1 MDNSLLLWEWLIPRS
16 WALLGPPGAL
26 CSMGAPQVGGLGGSR
41 RGKQVLALD
50 VPKENE
56 KQRKNYLN
64 GQKFPFWIGI
74 FVSKEDVQT
83 LEQDV
88 QRDDGIF
95 IPGDAPDLC
104 EQCYFTFDLVT
115 GLGLRR
121 LLGLIFL

>member
-1 MDNSLLLWEWLIPRS
+1 MPLWIIPCCSGMAHSSLLGTAGTTWS
-16 WALLGPPGAL
+16 PGFHD
-26 CSMGAPQVGGLGGSR
+26 SPSGGGAGGSR
-41 RGKQVLALD
+41 RGKQVFALD

-56 KQRKNYLN
+56 KQHKNYLN

-74 FVSKEDVQT
+74 FVSKKDVQT

-95 IPGDAPDLC
+95 ILGSAPDLC
-104 EQCYFTFDLVT
+104 EQRYLTFDLVT

-121 LLGLIFL
+121 LLG